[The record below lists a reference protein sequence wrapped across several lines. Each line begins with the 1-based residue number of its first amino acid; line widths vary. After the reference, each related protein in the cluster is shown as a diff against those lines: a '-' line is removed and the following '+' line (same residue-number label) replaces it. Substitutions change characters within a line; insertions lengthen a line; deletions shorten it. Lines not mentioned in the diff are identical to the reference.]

1 MTRTEDMS
9 EDQATLLINELQQEN
24 NELKRQVKMYKSQA
38 KRHWIMI
45 LVSAGLF
52 VLLVVNR

>member
-1 MTRTEDMS
+1 MS
-9 EDQATLLINELQQEN
+9 EDQATVAINKLQAEN
-24 NELKRQVKMYKSQA
+24 AELKRQVEIYKAQA

-45 LVSAGLF
+45 LLSAGLF

>member
-9 EDQATLLINELQQEN
+9 EDQATLVINELQQEN
-24 NELKRQVKMYKSQA
+24 KELKRQVEMYKAQA
-38 KRHWIMI
+38 KRHWVMI

-52 VLLVVNR
+52 VLLVMTR

>member
-9 EDQATLLINELQQEN
+9 EDQATVVINELQQEN
-24 NELKRQVKMYKSQA
+24 NELKRQVKVYKAQD

-45 LVSAGLF
+45 LISAGLF
-52 VLLVVNR
+52 VLLVITR

>member
-9 EDQATLLINELQQEN
+9 EDQATLVINELQQEN
-24 NELKRQVKMYKSQA
+24 KELKRQVEMYKAQA
-38 KRHWIMI
+38 KRHWVMI

-52 VLLVVNR
+52 VWLVMNR

>member
-1 MTRTEDMS
+1 MS
-9 EDQATLLINELQQEN
+9 EDQATIVINELQQEN
-24 NELKRQVKMYKSQA
+24 AELKRQVKMYKAQA

-52 VLLVVNR
+52 VLLVMTR

>member
-9 EDQATLLINELQQEN
+9 EDQATLVINELQQEN
-24 NELKRQVKMYKSQA
+24 KELKRQVEMYKAQA
-38 KRHWIMI
+38 KRHWVMI

-52 VLLVVNR
+52 VLLVMNR